1 MLGNFK
7 CNRMILLLMSDTL
20 NSARHRSLY
29 SFETPAATMALSST
43 VANNS
48 LMSCRVNAMVLM
60 SVLSKCVVILRKL
73 NGMVIS
79 SSLSKN
85 ASVGVYSLLYGGS
98 ITLLNTS
105 PPPHPRPLPAAQS
118 AARRLTIPM

>member
-1 MLGNFK
+1 
-7 CNRMILLLMSDTL
+7 
-20 NSARHRSLY
+20 
-29 SFETPAATMALSST
+29 
-43 VANNS
+43 
-48 LMSCRVNAMVLM
+48 MVLM

-105 PPPHPRPLPAAQS
+105 PPPHPTPLPAAQS
-118 AARRLTIPM
+118 AASRLTKPM